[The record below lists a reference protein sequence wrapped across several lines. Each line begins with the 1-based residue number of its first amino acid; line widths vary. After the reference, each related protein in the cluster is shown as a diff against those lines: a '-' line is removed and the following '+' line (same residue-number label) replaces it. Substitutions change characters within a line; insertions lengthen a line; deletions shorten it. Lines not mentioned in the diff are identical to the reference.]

1 MNCLSPSL
9 LASDFSILGE
19 QVKMLDEAGAQY
31 VHIDVMDGSFV
42 PSISF
47 GLPVI
52 KSIRKCTD
60 RIFDV
65 HLMID
70 EPVRYIDEF
79 VDAGADLITVHAE
92 ACKHLDRTLH
102 AIKDRGVLA
111 GVALKPAQPLSGFLH
126 ILPECDMVL
135 LMSVNP
141 GFGGQKY
148 IPYTTQK
155 IRDLKKM
162 MEEKHCQAD
171 IEVDGGVSLN
181 NVQEVLDAG
190 ANIIVAGTAVFKGD
204 IRENVESFLNIM
216 EK

>member
-92 ACKHLDRTLH
+92 ASIWIAPFMRSKTAACLQALH
-102 AIKDRGVLA
+102 
-111 GVALKPAQPLSGFLH
+111 
-126 ILPECDMVL
+126 
-135 LMSVNP
+135 
-141 GFGGQKY
+141 
-148 IPYTTQK
+148 
-155 IRDLKKM
+155 
-162 MEEKHCQAD
+162 
-171 IEVDGGVSLN
+171 
-181 NVQEVLDAG
+181 
-190 ANIIVAGTAVFKGD
+190 
-204 IRENVESFLNIM
+204 
-216 EK
+216 